1 VKEIVVVAKDKVGLL
16 ADISD
21 ALGNAGVNIEGI
33 SADVVG
39 ENAVVKLVVDSD
51 KKGKA
56 ALEKVGYNSVSSD
69 TLVLTLDDQPG
80 ELSKVSK
87 LLAEGGVNISN
98 VYMLGKEKG
107 QALVAIK
114 VDKFSKAKKIVQ
126 EFM

>member
-1 VKEIVVVAKDKVGLL
+1 MKEIVVVAKDKVGLL